1 MDIFESL
8 ENLNVSE
15 ECFNDIVGI
24 VEYFISEK
32 VSVKQWRAA
41 AIRSLEGR
49 AVKAAK
55 ADDKLD
61 KAMSRNASEKTQDK
75 YAKESAKADERLE
88 HAREVATTMRD
99 SKMPANRVIKA
110 AELAS
115 WDREDEPT
123 TQERRWDREYH
134 ADSLSDNRRYKKL
147 LWDLKHKS

>member
-8 ENLNVSE
+8 ENLPVSE
-15 ECFNDIVGI
+15 SCFEDIVNI
-24 VEYFISEK
+24 AEYFISEK

-55 ADDKLD
+55 ADDKSF

-75 YAKESAKADERLE
+75 YAEEAAKADERLE

-99 SKMPANRVIKA
+99 SKIPANRVMRA
-110 AELAS
+110 AELSS
-115 WDREDEPT
+115 WTRENEPT
-123 TQERRWDREYH
+123 TPERRRAREYH
-134 ADSLSDNRRYKKL
+134 ANSLSDNRRYKETLQDFKKE
-147 LWDLKHKS
+147 D